1 MSWFFPI
8 FFRTFSNHDFTPNHA
23 VESILVEVT
32 NEFYVD
38 KFKGQFSFLIL
49 IHQQHLILRINISFL
64 KHFLH
69 LALRMPH
76 SPSFLLISLAIPSQS
91 PLLVIP
97 PKLLRFCT
105 SELSLNLVSL
115 QHSTPLEFSA
125 SFIILR
131 YHLYA
136 NYSCIYISSPYTQ
149 IPDLYTTV
157 YLISLLRSLIGIFNL
172 IYLKLN
178 SQFFLKTSFIHVLP
192 HLD

>member
-97 PKLLRFCT
+97 PKLLFLYFRDVFKPH
-105 SELSLNLVSL
+105 LSTYTQLPWGSHPVSL
-115 QHSTPLEFSA
+115 F
-125 SFIILR
+125 
-131 YHLYA
+131 
-136 NYSCIYISSPYTQ
+136 
-149 IPDLYTTV
+149 
-157 YLISLLRSLIGIFNL
+157 
-172 IYLKLN
+172 
-178 SQFFLKTSFIHVLP
+178 
-192 HLD
+192 